1 MSKATL
7 EKTLKDYEALA
18 DNPDLSAVK
27 AAADALAKTV
37 RDNLGQFHDEPVIF
51 AGDVGVAITAPR
63 KFTYEGI
70 EYPTAQHAF
79 QSQKLPEDE
88 REDASKQTLKAV
100 IALGHNAKLDVPKW
114 DAEKDALMYKIIFAQ
129 TEENE
134 EMHDT
139 LVNLKD
145 STIEIDDL
153 NDKYWP
159 VKLPEIYKKVGKALF
174 AKQGK
179 RARA

>member
-114 DAEKDALMYKIIFAQ
+114 EGS
-129 TEENE
+129 E
-134 EMHDT
+134 
-139 LVNLKD
+139 
-145 STIEIDDL
+145 
-153 NDKYWP
+153 
-159 VKLPEIYKKVGKALF
+159 LPACILTYGQIAAGRQMWSDERYARSAIGDPS
-174 AKQGK
+174 K
-179 RARA
+179 RH